1 MTPFAAGEA
10 RRPPGA
16 RPSGKSPGM
25 TRIRDGGRGPDS
37 FRAVIHVEPAG
48 PVVTVTI
55 DRPER
60 RNALDLA
67 AVGDLTAA
75 LDGVG
80 PDVRV
85 LVLTGAG
92 GHFCAGADLSGVEDQ
107 AFQPRLGALLDRLR
121 TARYVTIAAIDGA
134 ALGAGAQL
142 AVACDLRVATP
153 GASFGIPA
161 AKLGL
166 AVDARTVQRVAM
178 LAGQGTA
185 RAVLLAAEVVGGT
198 DAHRLGLVQRLGG
211 LDEAMA
217 WASDIAGLAPLTIQA
232 HKAAL
237 EALAPDVEAA
247 PAVEASI
254 TRAWSSED
262 MREGLA
268 AFRERRRPAFEGR

>member
-1 MTPFAAGEA
+1 
-10 RRPPGA
+10 
-16 RPSGKSPGM
+16 
-25 TRIRDGGRGPDS
+25 
-37 FRAVIHVEPAG
+37 VIHVEPAG
-48 PVVTVTI
+48 AVVTVTV

-67 AVGDLTAA
+67 TVGDLLAA

-80 PDVRV
+80 PEVRV
-85 LVLTGAG
+85 LVLTGTG
-92 GHFCAGADLSGVEDQ
+92 GHFCAGADLSGVED
-107 AFQPRLGALLDRLR
+107 ADFQPRLGALLERLR
-121 TARYVTIAAIDGA
+121 TAAHVTIAAVDGA
-134 ALGAGAQL
+134 ALGAGTQL

-153 GASFGIPA
+153 AASFGIPA

-185 RAVLLAAEVVGGT
+185 RAVLLAAEVVGGE

-211 LDEAMA
+211 LDDALA
-217 WASDIAGLAPLTIQA
+217 WAADIARLAPLTIQA

-237 EALAPDVEAA
+237 EALAPDVESA

-254 TRAWSSED
+254 ARAWSSED